1 MDMRFLVTMNMPSFN
16 NNLVHQVNVEHAAS
30 KTLEDFIT
38 ALTDNDFVLVE
49 EFYRDPTTGLENSR
63 GQLAL
68 NYRFVGKV
76 KIMNG
81 EAFQNTQLKRDR
93 YDNNRKSA

>member
-1 MDMRFLVTMNMPSFN
+1 MRFLVTMNMPSFN
-16 NNLVHQVNVEHAAS
+16 NNLVHQVNVEHAES

-38 ALTDNDFVLVE
+38 ALTVNDFILVE

-68 NYRFVGKV
+68 NYRFVGKIKV
-76 KIMNG
+76 MNG
-81 EAFQNTQLKRDR
+81 ESFQNTQMKRDR
-93 YDNNRKSA
+93 YDHNRKPT